1 MEDYRTIAGR
11 STAEVEEKHSR
22 FISLAAFADTKLLL
36 ILLAAVLLCGPLQA
50 ALPRLKRALYDR
62 TAPGP
67 AMTAG
72 LLVLLFLG
80 LMRVTAGT
88 YSAFIY
94 FQF

>member
-1 MEDYRTIAGR
+1 MQ
-11 STAEVEEKHSR
+11 SS
-22 FISLAAFADTKLLL
+22 F
-36 ILLAAVLLCGPLQA
+36 LLCGPLQA
-50 ALPRLKRALYDR
+50 LSPRLKKALYER
-62 TAPGP
+62 NAPSP
-67 AMTAG
+67 AGMVL

>member
-1 MEDYRTIAGR
+1 MARYPEWQSGARGYT
-11 STAEVEEKHSR
+11 
-22 FISLAAFADTKLLL
+22 LAAFADTKLLL
-36 ILLAAVLLCGPLQA
+36 ILAASFMLCGPLQA
-50 ALPRLKRALYDR
+50 LSPRLKKALYER
-62 TAPGP
+62 NAPSP
-67 AMTAG
+67 AGMVL

>member
-1 MEDYRTIAGR
+1 MTSNPSPPELKFNRWD
-11 STAEVEEKHSR
+11 V
-22 FISLAAFADTKLLL
+22 
-36 ILLAAVLLCGPLQA
+36 LLAAAVL
-50 ALPRLKRALYDR
+50 
-62 TAPGP
+62 
-67 AMTAG
+67 